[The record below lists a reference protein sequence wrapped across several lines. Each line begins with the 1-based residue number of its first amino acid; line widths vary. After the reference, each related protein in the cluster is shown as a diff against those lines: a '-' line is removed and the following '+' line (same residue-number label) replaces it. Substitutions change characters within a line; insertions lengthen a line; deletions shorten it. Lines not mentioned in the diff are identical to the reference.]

1 MALTYET
8 QEIFVHFQ
16 KKICGKNPKFELLQ
30 SFACDKQLVEKKLQA
45 HNNHLQ
51 TYWDI
56 EKIDCIKKIERNNH
70 VPNNLASFFG
80 S

>member
-1 MALTYET
+1 VALTYET

-16 KKICGKNPKFELLQ
+16 KTICEKNPKFELLQ

-51 TYWDI
+51 TY
-56 EKIDCIKKIERNNH
+56 
-70 VPNNLASFFG
+70 
-80 S
+80 